1 MKRTLVAALVAGSIC
16 TPIAALAAEG
26 DQQSSRAERME
37 HSAADQET
45 VLDAKL
51 AGVRAGLTL
60 TADQEKLWGPF
71 QSAVQHAAK
80 SRMDAMRQMMQTRAQ
95 GEPMSPVD
103 HLEAMADRLS
113 QGATDI
119 KKIADAAKPLY
130 NSLDESQKHKFG
142 MLGRMLMPERSRFA
156 MDMMHHH
163 MGEHDRDGAE

>member
-1 MKRTLVAALVAGSIC
+1 MKRIFVPALVAGSIC
-16 TPIAALAAEG
+16 TPIVALAAEG

-37 HSAADQET
+37 HWAADRET

-51 AGVRAGLTL
+51 AGMRAGLAL

-119 KKIADAAKPLY
+119 KKIADAAI
-130 NSLDESQKHKFG
+130 
-142 MLGRMLMPERSRFA
+142 FA
-156 MDMMHHH
+156 DQPVDDDLRVVGNDLHH
-163 MGEHDRDGAE
+163 